1 MKWLLE
7 PLEQFKSI
15 IDIINWLE
23 QTQDK
28 PIVLLF
34 IIIAIFY
41 IVFPICKWLFK
52 LFIRFVEKVILST
65 LTNCLKTQKE
75 KKKKP
80 LNKNIGFK
88 GFNSLY
94 PPPTHSIT
102 LHSYLYDEQQ
112 TYYGW
117 KAYQKEN
124 PHNFT
129 GDKTYLNDELLLLKQ
144 LCAENAQPLL
154 LIGEGGCGKTRL
166 SLELARNINSLPEY
180 NKKWVA
186 YKSPQ
191 KLEKSSLDELITR
204 AKLHKKKIV
213 LVLDY
218 IDTLSGDL
226 DFDEL
231 YNQYMEASSEYNQYI
246 RWILTCRS
254 SYFDDE
260 KKPSK
265 LKRENLSVINL
276 SANDSWLNGWRK
288 KACQFIYSDSDNNN
302 DSPIL
307 AVIQKYLKY
316 QEIPIEFGTDCFYDI
331 WRILD
336 SSLPQEMQ
344 NHYSIAQLTM
354 LFPLNAEIVKT
365 LDPNIQNIITHW
377 QKDGWLHKENNLY
390 ALGHDTLC
398 DYSVLYELKKS
409 KNPKVTLND
418 YWLYSRQHQ
427 AEHNYFV
434 ALRRTL
440 PIMAMH
446 FSLYALLLED
456 NMAQLEINNS
466 DFIANNLEKSNLYA
480 MALMSVSLT
489 FKEKWRIFTY
499 TLSSY
504 QIKALKEVFDDEK
517 NKFSTKLKYSSDL
530 YILAIT
536 AFPYSAFLR
545 AYYAFLISGN
555 TTSTLHNY
563 LNLEI
568 NLKYNKNELQDI
580 YYQLQKA
587 KIEDAKKNDNK
598 REKKLSLSEILEIE
612 LTAYQQL
619 SKIYQSSDILHSKA
633 MFNLAFCYGKRNSG
647 GDIQRAIETHEAIK
661 RQYQISEN
669 EEIQIICAK
678 AMFNL
683 AFCYGERNS
692 TGDSQREINTLEAIK
707 QRYQKNNNEKIQ
719 ILYAKTMVN
728 LAICYGK
735 RNSVGD
741 IQRAIE
747 TYKAIKQQYQI
758 SENEEIQIQCA
769 KAMYNLAICY
779 GKRNSMGDIQRE
791 IETYKAIRQQH
802 QISENEEIQILYAKT
817 MVNLAI
823 CYGKRN
829 SMGDIQRAIETYEA
843 IKRQYQISENE
854 EIQIQCA
861 KAMVNLSVRYTQLNP
876 PNIKQ
881 AIATYEE
888 FKHLYQK
895 SKNEQIIYQYTQLVE
910 NIAELYLLQKSFDLS
925 IKKAKLA
932 EKLMI
937 QLNNDTYDIAIMY
950 FIRYLANDNNITLYS
965 ILEVIKQYPAI
976 NGYNWDFKEIIFYI
990 QKANREKSSQAMLFI
1005 DYFSGKIDI
1014 KQLENFLK
1022 TNMQN

>member
-180 NKKWVA
+180 NKKWVV

-231 YNQYMEASSEYNQYI
+231 YNQYMEANSEYNQYI

-265 LKRENLSVINL
+265 LKIENLSVINL

-316 QEIPIEFGTDCFYDI
+316 QEIPIEFSSDCFYDI

-354 LFPLNAEIVKT
+354 LFPLSAEIVKT

-456 NMAQLEINNS
+456 NIAQLEINNS
-466 DFIANNLEKSNLYA
+466 DFITNNLEQGNLYA
-480 MALMSVSLT
+480 MALMSVSLI

-504 QIKALKEVFDDEK
+504 QIKALKEAFDNEK
-517 NKFSTKLKYSSDL
+517 NKFSTKLKYSSQL

-536 AFPYSAFLR
+536 SFPYSAFLR

-563 LNLEI
+563 LNLEV
-568 NLKYNKNELQDI
+568 NLNYNKNELQDI
-580 YYQLQKA
+580 YYLLQKA
-587 KIEDAKKNDNK
+587 NIINDKK
-598 REKKLSLSEILEIE
+598 REKKLSHSEILEIDKNVAE
-612 LTAYQQL
+612 LILTAYQQL
-619 SKIYQSSDILHSKA
+619 SKMYQSSDILHST
-633 MFNLAFCYGKRNSG
+633 
-647 GDIQRAIETHEAIK
+647 AI
-661 RQYQISEN
+661 Y
-669 EEIQIICAK
+669 
-678 AMFNL
+678 NL
-683 AFCYGERNS
+683 AFCYGERNPVRDS
-692 TGDSQREINTLEAIK
+692 QQEIDTLEAIKQQYQINENEEIQILCANAMFDLALCYRERNSIGDSQREIDTYEAIKQQYQINENKEIQILCANAMFNLALCYGERNSIGDIQEAIDTYEAIK
-707 QRYQKNNNEKIQ
+707 QRYQKNNNEEIQ
-719 ILYAKTMVN
+719 IL
-728 LAICYGK
+728 
-735 RNSVGD
+735 
-741 IQRAIE
+741 
-747 TYKAIKQQYQI
+747 
-758 SENEEIQIQCA
+758 CA
-769 KAMYNLAICY
+769 NAMYNLAVC
-779 GKRNSMGDIQRE
+779 
-791 IETYKAIRQQH
+791 
-802 QISENEEIQILYAKT
+802 
-817 MVNLAI
+817 
-823 CYGKRN
+823 
-829 SMGDIQRAIETYEA
+829 
-843 IKRQYQISENE
+843 
-854 EIQIQCA
+854 
-861 KAMVNLSVRYTQLNP
+861 YTQLNP

-888 FKHLYQK
+888 FKYLYKK

-910 NIAELYLLQKSFDLS
+910 NIAELYLLQKSFELS
-925 IKKAKLA
+925 IKKAKQA
-932 EKLMI
+932 ETLMI
-937 QLNNDTYDIAIMY
+937 QLNNDTYNIAIMY

-976 NGYNWDFKEIIFYI
+976 NGYSWNFKEIIFYI
-990 QKANREKSSQAMLFI
+990 QKANCEKSSQAMLFI

>member
-23 QTQDK
+23 QTQNK

-231 YNQYMEASSEYNQYI
+231 YNQYMEANSEYNQYI

-517 NKFSTKLKYSSDL
+517 NKFSTKLKYSSQL

-536 AFPYSAFLR
+536 SFPYSAFLR

-555 TTSTLHNY
+555 PTSTLHNY
-563 LNLEI
+563 LNLEV
-568 NLKYNKNELQDI
+568 NLNYNKNELQDI
-580 YYQLQKA
+580 YYLLQKA
-587 KIEDAKKNDNK
+587 NITNDKK
-598 REKKLSLSEILEIE
+598 REKKLSHSEILEIDKNVAE
-612 LTAYQQL
+612 LILTAYQQL
-619 SKIYQSSDILHSKA
+619 SKMYQSSDILHSTA
-633 MFNLAFCYGKRNSG
+633 MYNLAACYGERNPVRDSQQEI
-647 GDIQRAIETHEAIK
+647 DTLEAIK
-661 RQYQISEN
+661 QQYQKNNN
-669 EEIQIICAK
+669 EEIQILCAK

-683 AFCYGERNS
+683 AFCYKERNS
-692 TGDSQREINTLEAIK
+692 TGDSQREIDIYEAIK
-707 QRYQKNNNEKIQ
+707 QQYQISKNEEIQ
-719 ILYAKTMVN
+719 IICTKAMVN
-728 LAICYGK
+728 LALCYEE
-735 RNSVGD
+735 RNSVD
-741 IQRAIE
+741 SIQQAID
-747 TYKAIKQQYQI
+747 TYEAIKQQYQI
-758 SENEEIQIQCA
+758 SENKEIQRLCA
-769 KAMYNLAICY
+769 EAMCYLADCY
-779 GKRNSMGDIQRE
+779 GKRNSTGDSQRE
-791 IETYKAIRQQH
+791 IDTYEAIKQQY
-802 QISENEEIQILYAKT
+802 QINENKEIQILYANA
-817 MVNLAI
+817 MYNLAV
-823 CYGKRN
+823 C
-829 SMGDIQRAIETYEA
+829 
-843 IKRQYQISENE
+843 
-854 EIQIQCA
+854 
-861 KAMVNLSVRYTQLNP
+861 YTQLNP

-925 IKKAKLA
+925 IKKAKQA

-937 QLNNDTYDIAIMY
+937 QLNNDTYNIAIMY

-976 NGYNWDFKEIIFYI
+976 NGYSWNFKEIIFYI